1 MFCSLVG
8 VQGAQTQPKG
18 NVVDV
23 PIPEEFVFDE
33 EEQTKGK

>member
-1 MFCSLVG
+1 VA
-8 VQGAQTQPKG
+8 VQPQTQPKE

-33 EEQTKGK
+33 EEQSKGK